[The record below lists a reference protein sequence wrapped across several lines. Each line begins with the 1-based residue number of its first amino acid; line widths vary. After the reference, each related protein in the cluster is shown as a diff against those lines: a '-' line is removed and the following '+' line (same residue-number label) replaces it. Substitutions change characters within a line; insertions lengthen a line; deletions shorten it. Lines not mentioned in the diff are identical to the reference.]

1 MRHALREVLAIVA
14 NQFLFI
20 PLHQSSSARHRH
32 SRRSLVH
39 QQRCTTA
46 LLTTTTLTMRP
57 LRPLKL
63 SLVQLHA
70 RIVASGS
77 ESSALAA
84 TGRRFHRQQQ
94 QQFVRHQRSQLLVRA
109 FSDTADPQKW
119 QQQQDSADGDE
130 DDASSAHIDAPLNGI
145 GHTGAVHV
153 NGDSWQLESDDDAP
167 TPFLEGSELLDGEH
181 ALHDIDYT
189 AQRIGYPIYEGSEGD
204 HQGDEIREESRE
216 AATAKAERI
225 LAILRHSMT
234 ELDIGKV
241 IHRIAQYATLPR
253 VTALSRKQFLR
264 SLETRFGP
272 NHRKEYEYMLAFLH
286 GRDDVIETLE
296 LESRKSIE
304 SLSDASAAPETS
316 SSSSE
321 LHVPEI
327 MGLHPDL
334 VADPKFVGIV
344 FCYCRLACLNSLKL
358 VQRPSS
364 GHHRGSKSSLWQVKN
379 DFRKV
384 LDIEGYSHF
393 AEMMG
398 LEKLPPASALY
409 DVDAVDAEWEEFNL
423 ENDRID
429 FRMLVA
435 QTEELIAFMKCELSN
450 ETISKMLIA
459 MLASVKTSK
468 LHRKI
473 FQEMVCNI
481 QTAFPE
487 PYHEAVLSQLVP
499 FLSGNNATY
508 EDFESELATNALQH
522 HRLRHEA
529 ILRALLESRMRV
541 AHILIHD
548 IDEVDP
554 MHSVSTKLSPEMR
567 EKVITTAWNIVSV
580 LDDRQYHMFFSRFLK
595 YKLAWR
601 PNRTTFGQ
609 TFLDDARK
617 TLGPRCADAI
627 MPLFEETF
635 HHLSVETLTICRV
648 KLRHSHKLIRE
659 RAAVEALT
667 DDGRA
672 RLDGAWQP
680 SRCVFYRNLPHGVT
694 EKHLREALEH
704 VGAVKRFVFFSTPV
718 NGPPEDATPGQR
730 VGDENLDY
738 LAELDNDFGGDDSGD
753 ESGAKKKRVGSKV
766 KELKTPRKKTHVI
779 ASDHKTPHQALVE
792 FVSESGR
799 ERALQR
805 ALQIFGVM
813 MGGWKEYR
821 PVFSSAPEERT
832 SISIQDIPFGTRVG
846 DLMAE
851 VNRIL
856 EKGGLAMKVSSSV
869 PAGVLITNGRM
880 EFRFESFAEAAQA
893 VDLLHAHVS
902 RMKSRRALTGDD
914 MYLATARAKRKEKHI
929 KAVKKATRATAK
941 KQAEVDAAAAA
952 AELDDVER
960 RASSDRDALDEEI
973 VDDEFPSDDDA
984 EDDDEL
990 AIKSSMDEDE
1000 DAYFAADMDDA
1011 ELSEEE
1017 LELRDLPRPFDVTW
1031 NTPRRARNKHLYV

>member
-1 MRHALREVLAIVA
+1 
-14 NQFLFI
+14 
-20 PLHQSSSARHRH
+20 
-32 SRRSLVH
+32 
-39 QQRCTTA
+39 
-46 LLTTTTLTMRP
+46 MRP
-57 LRPLKL
+57 LRPLKH

-77 ESSALAA
+77 GAAIA

-94 QQFVRHQRSQLLVRA
+94 QQQQLLRHQRSQLLVRA
-109 FSDTADPQKW
+109 FSDAADPQKW
-119 QQQQDSADGDE
+119 QQQQSDADE
-130 DDASSAHIDAPLNGI
+130 ITDDRTDAPLNGI
-145 GHTGAVHV
+145 ARSAGVSV
-153 NGDSWQLESDDDAP
+153 NGGSWEITAEEDEGDV
-167 TPFLEGSELLDGEH
+167 TPFLEGTELLNGEH
-181 ALHDIDYT
+181 ALHDIDFT
-189 AQRIGYPIYEGSEGD
+189 AQRIGYPIFEGSEGD
-204 HQGDEIREESRE
+204 DNDGEIREESRDE
-216 AATAKAERI
+216 ATAKAERI

-253 VTALSRKQFLR
+253 VTSLSRKQFLR

-272 NHRKEYEYMLAFLH
+272 NHTKEYEYMLAFLH
-286 GRDDVIETLE
+286 GKDDVIEKLE

-304 SLSDASAAPETS
+304 SS
-316 SSSSE
+316 SVEVSPREESNE
-321 LHVPEI
+321 LLVPEI

-358 VQRPSS
+358 VQRPSP
-364 GHHRGSKSSLWQVKN
+364 GHHRGAKSSLWQVKN

-384 LDIEGYSHF
+384 LDIEGFSHF

-398 LEKLPPASALY
+398 LEKLPPASVLY

-435 QTEELIAFMKCELSN
+435 QTEELIEFMKAELTN

-487 PYHEAVLSQLVP
+487 QYHEAVLSKLVP

-667 DDGRA
+667 EEGRE
-672 RLDGAWQP
+672 RLEAAWQP
-680 SRCVFYRNLPHGVT
+680 SRSVFYRNLPHGVT

-704 VGAVKRFVFFSTPV
+704 VGEVKRFVFFSTPV
-718 NGPPEDATPGQR
+718 NGPPEDADSGR
-730 VGDENLDY
+730 HEGDENLDY
-738 LAELDNDFGGDDSGD
+738 LAELDNDFVD
-753 ESGAKKKRVGSKV
+753 ESDDGAKKKARGGKV

-779 ASDHKTPHQALVE
+779 ASDHKTPYQALVE
-792 FVSESGR
+792 FATDSGR
-799 ERALQR
+799 DRALQR

-821 PVFSSAPEERT
+821 PVFSSESEERT

-846 DLMAE
+846 DLMDE
-851 VNRIL
+851 VNAIL
-856 EKGGLAMKVSSSV
+856 EKGELAMKVSASV
-869 PAGVLITNGRM
+869 PSGVLITNGRM

-902 RMKSRRALTGDD
+902 RMKSRRPPTGDD
-914 MYLATARAKRKEKHI
+914 MYLETARAKRKEKRV
-929 KAVKKATRATAK
+929 KAVKKATRASAK
-941 KQAEVDAAAAA
+941 KQAELDETNAA
-952 AELDDVER
+952 AELDEGPH
-960 RASSDRDALDEEI
+960 DAFVDEEI
-973 VDDEFPSDDDA
+973 IDDEFPEETE
-984 EDDDEL
+984 EDEDEL
-990 AIKSSMDEDE
+990 ASKSLPDEDE
-1000 DAYFAADMDDA
+1000 ETYFSADLEEEDQ
-1011 ELSEEE
+1011 LTEEE
-1017 LELRDLPRPFDVTW
+1017 LALRELPRPFDVTW
-1031 NTPRRARNKHLYV
+1031 NTPRKARNKHLYV

>member
-1 MRHALREVLAIVA
+1 
-14 NQFLFI
+14 
-20 PLHQSSSARHRH
+20 
-32 SRRSLVH
+32 
-39 QQRCTTA
+39 
-46 LLTTTTLTMRP
+46 MRP
-57 LRPLKL
+57 LRPLKF

-70 RIVASGS
+70 RIGGGGPGAST
-77 ESSALAA
+77 ALAN
-84 TGRRFHRQQQ
+84 GRRFYRQQQ
-94 QQFVRHQRSQLLVRA
+94 QQQLLRHRLLLVRA
-109 FSDTADPQKW
+109 LSDAADPLKW
-119 QQQQDSADGDE
+119 QQQADGDATA
-130 DDASSAHIDAPLNGI
+130 DGAAAPLNGI
-145 GHTGAVHV
+145 GRSEIASV
-153 NGDSWQLESDDDAP
+153 NGNVWTAVAENEDGDDAAA
-167 TPFLEGSELLDGEH
+167 FLDGSDLLDSENS
-181 ALHDIDYT
+181 LHDINYT
-189 AQRIGYPIYEGSEGD
+189 AQRIGYPVYENNEGD
-204 HQGDEIREESRE
+204 EYDGEIREESRE
-216 AATAKAERI
+216 EATANAERI
-225 LAILRHSMT
+225 LAVLRHSMT

-264 SLETRFGP
+264 SLETRFGS
-272 NHRKEYEYMLAFLH
+272 NYAKEYGYMLAFLH
-286 GRDDVIETLE
+286 GKDDVIEKLE
-296 LESRKSIE
+296 LDSRKSIE
-304 SLSDASAAPETS
+304 SSLGPSPSADANVEATEVQPED
-316 SSSSE
+316 SE
-321 LHVPEI
+321 LAVPEI

-358 VQRPSS
+358 VQRPSP
-364 GHHRGSKSSLWQVKN
+364 GHHRATKSSLWQVKN

-398 LEKLPPASALY
+398 LEKLPPASSLY

-435 QTEELIAFMKCELSN
+435 QTEELIALMKAELSN

-487 PYHEAVLSQLVP
+487 QYHEAVLSKLVP

-508 EDFESELATNALQH
+508 EDFESELATSALQH

-529 ILRALLESRMRV
+529 ILRALLEARMRV
-541 AHILIHD
+541 GHILIHD

-554 MHSVSTKLSPEMR
+554 MHSVSAKLSPELR

-617 TLGPRCADAI
+617 TLGPRFADSI

-659 RAAVEALT
+659 RAEVEALNES
-667 DDGRA
+667 GRA
-672 RLDGAWQP
+672 RLSGAWQP
-680 SRCVFYRNLPHGVT
+680 SRTVFYRNLPHGVT
-694 EKHLREALEH
+694 EKHLREALEL
-704 VGAVKRFVFFSTPV
+704 VGPIKRFMFFSTPV
-718 NGPPEDATPGQR
+718 DGCPEDAASGR
-730 VGDENLDY
+730 HVDDESLDY
-738 LAELDNDFGGDDSGD
+738 LADLDNELAD
-753 ESGAKKKRVGSKV
+753 ESEEGAKKKPRARA

-779 ASDHKTPHQALVE
+779 ASDHKTPYQALVE
-792 FVSESGR
+792 FESEHGR
-799 ERALQR
+799 ERALGR

-821 PVFSSAPEERT
+821 PVFSSMPEERT
-832 SISIQDIPFGTRVG
+832 SISIQDIPYGTRVG
-846 DLMAE
+846 DLMDE

-856 EKGGLAMKVSSSV
+856 EQGGLTMKVSASI
-869 PAGVLITNGRM
+869 PAGVIITNGRM
-880 EFRFESFAEAAQA
+880 EFRFRSFSEAAQA

-902 RMKSRRALTGDD
+902 RMKSRRPLTGDD
-914 MYLATARAKRKEKHI
+914 MFLETARVKSMKKHI
-929 KAVKKATRATAK
+929 KAVKRATRAK
-941 KQAEVDAAAAA
+941 KQADIDVAP
-952 AELDDVER
+952 AEGFDSMSSSSGRHDEDDDDTAFV
-960 RASSDRDALDEEI
+960 DEEI
-973 VDDEFPSDDDA
+973 VDDDGFPVDEEA
-984 EDDDEL
+984 EDDDEQS
-990 AIKSSMDEDE
+990 ASKNVQDEDE
-1000 DAYFAADMDDA
+1000 DAYFSLHLADEQQASDEDLA
-1011 ELSEEE
+1011 
-1017 LELRDLPRPFDVTW
+1017 LRELPRPFDVTW
-1031 NTPRRARNKHLYV
+1031 NTPRKTRNKHLYV

>member
-1 MRHALREVLAIVA
+1 
-14 NQFLFI
+14 
-20 PLHQSSSARHRH
+20 
-32 SRRSLVH
+32 
-39 QQRCTTA
+39 
-46 LLTTTTLTMRP
+46 MRP
-57 LRPLKL
+57 LRPLKH
-63 SLVQLHA
+63 SIVQLHA
-70 RIVASGS
+70 RIVGS
-77 ESSALAA
+77 NAGIGGS
-84 TGRRFHRQQQ
+84 RRFHRQQQ
-94 QQFVRHQRSQLLVRA
+94 QFFRNQRSQMLVRA
-109 FSDTADPQKW
+109 FSDAMDPLKW
-119 QQQQDSADGDE
+119 ESQTNDKVGT
-130 DDASSAHIDAPLNGI
+130 DDFVDTHNAPLNGAGKTAATSI
-145 GHTGAVHV
+145 
-153 NGDSWQLESDDDAP
+153 NGGSWEINDEEQDV
-167 TPFLEGSELLDGEH
+167 TPFLEGSELLNGEN
-181 ALHDIDYT
+181 ALHDIDFT
-189 AQRIGYPIYEGSEGD
+189 AQRIGYPIYEGSDDDDGK
-204 HQGDEIREESRE
+204 IREESRE
-216 AATAKAERI
+216 EATAKAEQI

-241 IHRIAQYATLPR
+241 VHRVAQYATLPR
-253 VTALSRKQFLR
+253 VTSLSRKQFLR

-272 NHRKEYEYMLAFLH
+272 NHSKEYEYMLAFLH
-286 GRDDVIETLE
+286 GKDDVIEKLE
-296 LESRKSIE
+296 LESRKSIANA
-304 SLSDASAAPETS
+304 DS
-316 SSSSE
+316 SSDVRAEESTSTIASYGDNE
-321 LHVPEI
+321 LLVPEI

-334 VADPKFVGIV
+334 VADPKFIGIV

-358 VQRPSS
+358 VQRPSA
-364 GHHRGSKSSLWQVKN
+364 GHHRGAKSSLWQVKN

-398 LEKLPPASALY
+398 LEKQPPASMMY

-429 FRMLVA
+429 FRMLVS
-435 QTEELIAFMKCELSN
+435 QTQELIEYMKKELPN

-487 PYHEAVLSQLVP
+487 QYHEDVLSKLVP

-508 EDFESELATNALQH
+508 EDFESELATSALQH

-541 AHILIHD
+541 GHILIHD

-659 RAAVEALT
+659 RAAVTALNDAGQEHLEST
-667 DDGRA
+667 
-672 RLDGAWQP
+672 WQP
-680 SRCVFYRNLPHGVT
+680 SRSVFYRNLPHGVT

-704 VGAVKRFVFFSTPV
+704 VGEVKRFVFFSTPV
-718 NGPPEDATPGQR
+718 NGPPEDAASGR
-730 VGDENLDY
+730 HDGDDENLDY
-738 LAELDNDFGGDDSGD
+738 LAELDNDFSEDGEEGVST
-753 ESGAKKKRVGSKV
+753 KKKARGIV

-779 ASDHKTPHQALVE
+779 ASDHKTPYQALVE
-792 FVSESGR
+792 FASDHGR

-821 PVFSSAPEERT
+821 PVFSSVPEERT
-832 SISIQDIPFGTRVG
+832 SISVQNIPFGTRVG
-846 DLMAE
+846 DLMVE
-851 VNRIL
+851 INRIL
-856 EKGGLAMKVSSSV
+856 EAGGLEMKVSSTV
-869 PAGVLITNGRM
+869 PSGVLITNGRM
-880 EFRFESFAEAAQA
+880 EFRFESFTEAAQA
-893 VDLLHAHVS
+893 VELLHAHVS
-902 RMKSRRALTGDD
+902 QMKSRRPLTGDD
-914 MYLATARAKRKEKHI
+914 MFLETARAKRKEKHVR
-929 KAVKKATRATAK
+929 AAKKATRASAK
-941 KQAEVDAAAAA
+941 KQQEELEGATAALQAR
-952 AELDDVER
+952 EGEQR
-960 RASSDRDALDEEI
+960 RHHHGSEFVDEEI
-973 VDDEFPSDDDA
+973 VDDEFPDA
-984 EDDDEL
+984 
-990 AIKSSMDEDE
+990 DEDE
-1000 DAYFAADMDDA
+1000 DEELVKNSLLDEDEETYFSA
-1011 ELSEEE
+1011 ELEGEDQLTEED
-1017 LELRDLPRPFDVTW
+1017 LALREIPRPFDVTW
-1031 NTPRRARNKHLYV
+1031 NTPRRPRNKHLYV

>member
-1 MRHALREVLAIVA
+1 
-14 NQFLFI
+14 
-20 PLHQSSSARHRH
+20 
-32 SRRSLVH
+32 
-39 QQRCTTA
+39 
-46 LLTTTTLTMRP
+46 MRP
-57 LRPLKL
+57 LRPLKH
-63 SLVQLHA
+63 SIVQLHA
-70 RIVASGS
+70 RIVGS
-77 ESSALAA
+77 NAGIGNS
-84 TGRRFHRQQQ
+84 RRFHRQQQ
-94 QQFVRHQRSQLLVRA
+94 QFLVRNQRSHMLVRA
-109 FSDTADPQKW
+109 FSDAVDPLKWESQTNEKDGIDGHAD
-119 QQQQDSADGDE
+119 E
-130 DDASSAHIDAPLNGI
+130 HNAPLNGI
-145 GHTGAVHV
+145 RKTAAASI
-153 NGDSWQLESDDDAP
+153 NGGSWEINGEEQVEQDV
-167 TPFLEGSELLDGEH
+167 TPFLEGSELLNGEN
-181 ALHDIDYT
+181 ALHDIDFT
-189 AQRIGYPIYEGSEGD
+189 AQRIGYPIYEGSDDDDGK
-204 HQGDEIREESRE
+204 IREESRE
-216 AATAKAERI
+216 EATAKAERI

-241 IHRIAQYATLPR
+241 VHRVAQYATLPR
-253 VTALSRKQFLR
+253 VTSLSRKQFLR

-272 NHRKEYEYMLAFLH
+272 NHSKEYEYMLAFLH
-286 GRDDVIETLE
+286 GKDDVIEKLE
-296 LESRKSIE
+296 LESRKSIANADSSADVSTEE
-304 SLSDASAAPETS
+304 SISTVASHGDND
-316 SSSSE
+316 
-321 LHVPEI
+321 LLVPEI

-334 VADPKFVGIV
+334 VADPKFIGVV

-358 VQRPSS
+358 VQRPSP
-364 GHHRGSKSSLWQVKN
+364 GHHRGAKSSLWQVKN

-398 LEKLPPASALY
+398 LEKQPPASVMY

-429 FRMLVA
+429 FRMLVS
-435 QTEELIAFMKCELSN
+435 QTQELIEYMKKELPN

-487 PYHEAVLSQLVP
+487 QYHEDVLSKLVP

-508 EDFESELATNALQH
+508 EDFESELATSALQH

-541 AHILIHD
+541 GHILIHD

-659 RAAVEALT
+659 RAAVAALN
-667 DDGRA
+667 DAGQE
-672 RLDGAWQP
+672 RLESTWQP
-680 SRCVFYRNLPHGVT
+680 SRSVFYRNLPHGVT

-704 VGAVKRFVFFSTPV
+704 VGEVKRFVFFSTPV
-718 NGPPEDATPGQR
+718 NGPPEDATSGR
-730 VGDENLDY
+730 HDGDSENLDY
-738 LAELDNDFGGDDSGD
+738 LAELDNDFSEDGEEGVVT
-753 ESGAKKKRVGSKV
+753 KKKARGVV

-779 ASDHKTPHQALVE
+779 ASDHKTPYQALVE
-792 FVSESGR
+792 FASDHGR

-821 PVFSSAPEERT
+821 PVFSSVPEERT
-832 SISIQDIPFGTRVG
+832 SISVQNIPFGTRVG
-846 DLMAE
+846 DLME
-851 VNRIL
+851 EINRIL
-856 EKGGLAMKVSSSV
+856 EAGGLEMKVSSTV
-869 PAGVLITNGRM
+869 PSGVLITNGRM
-880 EFRFESFAEAAQA
+880 EFRFESFTEAAQA
-893 VDLLHAHVS
+893 VELLHAHVS
-902 RMKSRRALTGDD
+902 QMKSRRPLTGDD
-914 MYLATARAKRKEKHI
+914 MFLETARAKRKEKHV
-929 KAVKKATRATAK
+929 KAVKKATRASAK
-941 KQAEVDAAAAA
+941 KQQEELEEAAAALQA
-952 AELDDVER
+952 RKGEQRHHHHGSEFV
-960 RASSDRDALDEEI
+960 DEEI
-973 VDDEFPSDDDA
+973 VDDEFPDA
-984 EDDDEL
+984 
-990 AIKSSMDEDE
+990 DEDE
-1000 DAYFAADMDDA
+1000 DEELVKNSLLDEDEETYFSA
-1011 ELSEEE
+1011 ELEGEDQLTEED
-1017 LELRDLPRPFDVTW
+1017 LALREIPRPFDVTW
-1031 NTPRRARNKHLYV
+1031 NTPRRSRNKHLYV

>member
-1 MRHALREVLAIVA
+1 MRFGRALRFAPTNA
-14 NQFLFI
+14 FFTWSDG
-20 PLHQSSSARHRH
+20 HSSSSSFAQEVQLTWL
-32 SRRSLVH
+32 SLSL
-39 QQRCTTA
+39 CLA
-46 LLTTTTLTMRP
+46 DIMRP
-57 LRPLKL
+57 LRPLKH

-70 RIVASGS
+70 RVVASNGS
-77 ESSALAA
+77 SGAVVAN
-84 TGRRFHRQQQ
+84 GRRFHRQQQ
-94 QQFVRHQRSQLLVRA
+94 QYLRNQRSQMMVRA
-109 FSDTADPQKW
+109 FSDAVDPQKW
-119 QQQQDSADGDE
+119 QQQSGGKDTVDGENDI
-130 DDASSAHIDAPLNGI
+130 DAHKAPLNGI
-145 GHTGAVHV
+145 GTSSVASV
-153 NGDSWQLESDDDAP
+153 NGGSWETNGEEQDEQDV
-167 TPFLEGSELLDGEH
+167 TPFLEGSELLHGES
-181 ALHDIDYT
+181 ALHDIDFT
-189 AQRIGYPIYEGSEGD
+189 AQRIGYPIYEGSDDG
-204 HQGDEIREESRE
+204 EIREESRE
-216 AATAKAERI
+216 EATAKAERI

-241 IHRIAQYATLPR
+241 VHRVAQYATLPR
-253 VTALSRKQFLR
+253 VTSLSRKQFLR

-272 NHRKEYEYMLAFLH
+272 NHTKEYEYMLAFLH
-286 GRDDVIETLE
+286 GKDEVIETLE
-296 LESRKSIE
+296 LESRKSIT
-304 SLSDASAAPETS
+304 SAEPSSGSAEETPQVVVQGDN
-316 SSSSE
+316 E
-321 LHVPEI
+321 LLVPEI

-334 VADPKFVGIV
+334 VADPKFIGIV

-358 VQRPSS
+358 VQRPSP
-364 GHHRGSKSSLWQVKN
+364 GHHRGAKSSLWQVKN

-398 LEKLPPASALY
+398 LEKQPPASVMY

-429 FRMLVA
+429 FRMLVS
-435 QTEELIAFMKCELSN
+435 QTQELIEYMTKELPN

-487 PYHEAVLSQLVP
+487 QYHEDVLSKLVP

-659 RAAVEALT
+659 RAAVAALS
-667 DDGRA
+667 DAGRE
-672 RLDGAWQP
+672 RLESTWQP
-680 SRCVFYRNLPHGVT
+680 SRSVFYRNLPHGVT

-704 VGAVKRFVFFSTPV
+704 VGEVKRFVFFSTPV
-718 NGPPEDATPGQR
+718 NGPPEDAASGR
-730 VGDENLDY
+730 HDGDDGLDY
-738 LAELDNDFGGDDSGD
+738 LAELDNDFGD
-753 ESGAKKKRVGSKV
+753 EGGEENGGSAKKKAKGVV

-779 ASDHKTPHQALVE
+779 ASDHKTPYQALVE
-792 FVSESGR
+792 FASDHGR

-821 PVFSSAPEERT
+821 PVFSSVPEERT
-832 SISIQDIPFGTRVG
+832 SISVQNIPFGTRVG
-846 DLMAE
+846 DLMDE

-856 EKGGLAMKVSSSV
+856 EAGGLAMKVSSTV
-869 PAGVLITNGRM
+869 PSGVLITNGRM
-880 EFRFESFAEAAQA
+880 EFRFESFTEAAQA
-893 VDLLHAHVS
+893 VELLHAHVS
-902 RMKSRRALTGDD
+902 QMKSRRPLTGDD
-914 MYLATARAKRKEKHI
+914 MYLETARAKRKEKHV
-929 KAVKKATRATAK
+929 KAVKKATRASAK
-941 KQAEVDAAAAA
+941 KQQEELEEAAALQAR
-952 AELDDVER
+952 EGER
-960 RASSDRDALDEEI
+960 RRRHEFVDEEI
-973 VDDEFPSDDDA
+973 VDDEFPESE
-984 EDDDEL
+984 EDEEEESTKHSL
-990 AIKSSMDEDE
+990 LDEDE
-1000 DAYFAADMDDA
+1000 ETYFSADLEGEDQLTEDDLA
-1011 ELSEEE
+1011 
-1017 LELRDLPRPFDVTW
+1017 LREIPRPFDVTW
-1031 NTPRRARNKHLYV
+1031 NTPRRSKNKHLYV

>member
-1 MRHALREVLAIVA
+1 
-14 NQFLFI
+14 
-20 PLHQSSSARHRH
+20 
-32 SRRSLVH
+32 
-39 QQRCTTA
+39 
-46 LLTTTTLTMRP
+46 MRP
-57 LRPLKL
+57 LRPLKH

-70 RIVASGS
+70 RIVGSGS
-77 ESSALAA
+77 GSGAA
-84 TGRRFHRQQQ
+84 IANGRRFHRQQQ
-94 QQFVRHQRSQLLVRA
+94 QQLRHQRSQLLVRA
-109 FSDTADPQKW
+109 FSDAADPQKW
-119 QQQQDSADGDE
+119 QQQQSGADDSSDVHTDT
-130 DDASSAHIDAPLNGI
+130 PLNGLGRSSGI
-145 GHTGAVHV
+145 SV
-153 NGDSWQLESDDDAP
+153 NGGSWEITGEDDGDV
-167 TPFLEGSELLDGEH
+167 TPFLEGSEFLNGEH
-181 ALHDIDYT
+181 ALHDIDFT
-189 AQRIGYPIYEGSEGD
+189 AQRIGYPIFEGSEGAD
-204 HQGDEIREESRE
+204 NDGEIREESRNE
-216 AATAKAERI
+216 ATAKAERI

-253 VTALSRKQFLR
+253 VTSLSRKQFLR

-272 NHRKEYEYMLAFLH
+272 NHTKEYEYMLAFLQ
-286 GRDDVIETLE
+286 GKDDVIEKLE

-304 SLSDASAAPETS
+304 SS
-316 SSSSE
+316 SVDVTPREESNE
-321 LHVPEI
+321 LLVPEI

-334 VADPKFVGIV
+334 VADPKFLGIV

-358 VQRPSS
+358 VQRPSP
-364 GHHRGSKSSLWQVKN
+364 GHHRGAKSSLWQVKN

-384 LDIEGYSHF
+384 LDIEGFSHF

-398 LEKLPPASALY
+398 LEKLPPASVLY
-409 DVDAVDAEWEEFNL
+409 DVDVVDAEWEEFNL

-435 QTEELIAFMKCELSN
+435 QTEELIEFMKTELTN

-487 PYHEAVLSQLVP
+487 QYHEAVLSKLVP

-667 DDGRA
+667 DDGRDRIEA
-672 RLDGAWQP
+672 AWQP
-680 SRCVFYRNLPHGVT
+680 SRSVFYRNLPHGVT

-718 NGPPEDATPGQR
+718 NGSPEDADSGR
-730 VGDENLDY
+730 HVGDEHLDY
-738 LAELDNDFGGDDSGD
+738 LAELENEFGD
-753 ESGAKKKRVGSKV
+753 ESDDGAKKKARGGKV

-779 ASDHKTPHQALVE
+779 ASDHKTPYQALVE
-792 FVSESGR
+792 FATDSGR

-821 PVFSSAPEERT
+821 PVFSSEPEERT
-832 SISIQDIPFGTRVG
+832 SISIQDIPFGTRVS
-846 DLMAE
+846 DLMDE
-851 VNRIL
+851 VNAIL
-856 EKGGLAMKVSSSV
+856 EKGGLAMKVSASV
-869 PAGVLITNGRM
+869 PSGVLITNGRM

-893 VDLLHAHVS
+893 VDLLHGHLS
-902 RMKSRRALTGDD
+902 RMKSRRPPTGDD
-914 MYLATARAKRKEKHI
+914 VFLETARAKRKEKRV
-929 KAVKKATRATAK
+929 KAVKKATRASAK
-941 KQAEVDAAAAA
+941 KQAELDEANAA
-952 AELDDVER
+952 AELDD
-960 RASSDRDALDEEI
+960 STHDAFVDEEI
-973 VDDEFPSDDDA
+973 VDDEFPDEPE

-990 AIKSSMDEDE
+990 ASKSLLDEDE
-1000 DAYFAADMDDA
+1000 ETYFSAD
-1011 ELSEEE
+1011 LEEE
-1017 LELRDLPRPFDVTW
+1017 DQLTTHELALRELPRPFDVTW
-1031 NTPRRARNKHLYV
+1031 NTPRKARNKHLYV